1 MAHRLLEA
9 ERTVWGFD
17 HCQVGEQLARQWQ
30 LPAMLRRCMSLHHQ
44 CDHPEADAM
53 VWLVHV
59 SHALAHALD
68 LLQEPQDQVPDIQVV
83 AWDGL
88 RLDWSDSGTLLS
100 GIEERYQLACQKL
113 MN

>member
-1 MAHRLLEA
+1 MP
-9 ERTVWGFD
+9 WSG
-17 HCQVGEQLARQWQ
+17 
-30 LPAMLRRCMSLHHQ
+30 
-44 CDHPEADAM
+44 
-53 VWLVHV
+53 LVHV

-100 GIEERYQLACQKL
+100 GIEERYQLACQQL